1 MEEQIQLI
9 LDKGR
14 EIADIAGQKGC
25 ELWESARLSMKISE
39 AKAELRKD
47 YIKLGKLAYKA
58 IEKDSD
64 EFISEMKRIAD
75 CIAVDKERVE
85 FLTQALSEVKGLKIC
100 ANCEEKNPEK
110 AKYCNKCGTEI

>member
-1 MEEQIQLI
+1 MEEQIRMI

-14 EIADIAGQKGC
+14 EYADIAGQKGC
-25 ELWESARLSMKISE
+25 EIMESARLSVKITE
-39 AKAELRKD
+39 AKAELRRD
-47 YIKLGKLAYKA
+47 YIRLGKLAYTA

-64 EFISEMKRIAD
+64 EYVEEMKRIAD

-85 FLTQALSEVKGLKIC
+85 FLSQALSEIKGLKIC
-100 ANCEEKNPEK
+100 AQCGEKNPEK